1 MNEVRTYRSEE
12 EDNNSIQKKS
22 KKVKCPNCN
31 EIGYTIVEE
40 KCDDCWGVLFFI
52 FCCPLFCIC
61 QFLGQSPGKKLV
73 HYCRYCKHDCTDV
86 EPYNECPC
94 ILF

>member
-40 KCDDCWGVLFFI
+40 KCDDCRVFCFLYFVVLYFVYVNF
-52 FCCPLFCIC
+52 
-61 QFLGQSPGKKLV
+61 
-73 HYCRYCKHDCTDV
+73 
-86 EPYNECPC
+86 
-94 ILF
+94 